1 MLFQIL
7 LLNMTNKFL
16 NVIRE
21 NYILIGLSLLLIL
34 IKFLFVKE
42 NVLTW
47 DVFGYYLYLPAK
59 FIYNDLALTDQNW
72 VATILETYDSS
83 STLYQAVHLEN
94 GNWVIKYTLGL
105 SILLAPFFFVA
116 HLIAEP
122 LGFTPDGFSEPYQ
135 YLMLIGGICYAII
148 GLVYTNKVLRYFFTV
163 KVATSVLLLIFL
175 GTNYL
180 QLTAFDGTLLSHNFL
195 FTLYAVLIYY
205 TIKWYDK
212 PSYLSVILI
221 GVSIGFIVL
230 IRPSEIVSIFIPL
243 LWYHKTKGYF
253 KEKYALIKSNLGHII
268 LISVLVFGI
277 FFFQMIYWKMITGD
291 YLYYSYTNAGE
302 GLDFLA
308 PHTYNFLFSFRKG
321 WLVYTPLVVF
331 AIWGLVRMIQNRKW
345 MYVSIITFVVL
356 DVYIASSWTTWWY
369 AGGSFSS
376 RSMEPAYALLAIPLG
391 FLIKDWRIWSD
402 AKRIIIGTL
411 LGLLVILNVFQ
422 TWQFNEGILSKQR
435 MTMAYYFRIFGKME
449 VSEED
454 KKLLLVKRSTET
466 VEVFS
471 NSNNYISRVVF
482 DGDFSLKEYEDIAT
496 DGAIVLS
503 DSRLYS
509 PGIDLKF
516 DEITENDHAWI
527 VAEAEVFLPLDYS
540 GNYPE
545 LVATFHHQG
554 KAYKYRTRALNVN
567 AVTLG
572 EWNNVKIE
580 YMTPEVRSTSDNLK
594 VYLWHRGEKDIKI
607 RKLNIRV
614 FEKK

>member
-1 MLFQIL
+1 MMNRFI
-7 LLNMTNKFL
+7 NAIRTN
-16 NVIRE
+16 I
-21 NYILIGLSLLLIL
+21 ILIALSLILIL
-34 IKFLFVKE
+34 IKLIAPQE

-59 FIYNDLALTDQNW
+59 FIYHDLALTDQSW
-72 VATILETYDSS
+72 VNSIMETYESS
-83 STLYQAVHLEN
+83 STLYQAVHLDN

-122 LGFTPDGFSEPYQ
+122 LGFAADGFSEPYQ
-135 YLMLIGGICYAII
+135 YLMTIGGVFYAII
-148 GLVYTNKVLRYFFTV
+148 GLIYANKILRHFFAKKIAAIVL
-163 KVATSVLLLIFL
+163 ALIFL

-195 FTLYAVLIYY
+195 FTLYAILVFY

-212 PSYLSVILI
+212 PSFYNAIFI
-221 GVSIGFIVL
+221 GISIGFIVL
-230 IRPSEIVSIFIPL
+230 IRPSEIVAIFIPL
-243 LWYHKTKGYF
+243 LWYHKTEGYL
-253 KEKYALIKSNLGHII
+253 KEKYALFKSNWIHIVLIAI
-268 LISVLVFGI
+268 LIFGI
-277 FFFQMIYWKMITGD
+277 FFFQMIYWKTITGEF
-291 YLYYSYTNAGE
+291 LYYSYTNAGE
-302 GLDFLA
+302 GLDFWE
-308 PHTYNFLFSFRKG
+308 PHTFNFLFSFRKG
-321 WLVYTPLVVF
+321 WFVYTPIVLF
-331 AIWGLVRMIQNRKW
+331 ALWGLIHMIRERKW
-345 MYVSIITFVVL
+345 MYISIVTFLVL

-376 RSMEPAYALLAIPLG
+376 RSMEPAYVLLAIPLG
-391 FLIKDWRIWSD
+391 YLIQDWRIWS
-402 AKRIIIGTL
+402 GTKKAVI
-411 LGLLVILNVFQ
+411 GLLLMFFVILNMFQ

-435 MTMAYYFRIFGKME
+435 MTMAYYFRIFGKTE
-449 VSEED
+449 VSDED
-454 KKLLLVKRSTET
+454 KKLLLVKRATET
-466 VEVFS
+466 IEVFS
-471 NSNNYISRVVF
+471 DSNSYKSRIVF
-482 DGDFSLKEYEDIAT
+482 EGDFSSDEYQDIAT
-496 DGAIVLS
+496 QGSITLKG
-503 DSRLYS
+503 SRLYS

-554 KAYKYRTRALNVN
+554 KAYKYRTKVLNAN
-567 AVTLG
+567 TVTLG

-607 RKLNIRV
+607 RNLNIRV
-614 FEKK
+614 FETP